1 MASKLLNEIFYPDI
15 TNIILDYIMINIID
29 VKRNK
34 LKALIYFIGCWNNHK
49 RWGDYVN
56 NRKRLGDYVEYGASM
71 FLADMYDDHPVF
83 KKRYKTKKT
92 FKLK

>member
-1 MASKLLNEIFYPDI
+1 MASILLNEIFYPDI
-15 TNIILDYIMINIID
+15 TNIILDYIIINIVD

-34 LKALIYFIGCWNNHK
+34 LKALIYFIGCWNNRK
-49 RWGDYVN
+49 RWGDYA
-56 NRKRLGDYVEYGASM
+56 EYGASM